1 MMMMMMYNVSLSFNS
16 LSGIWKLGRMHT
28 TIVVDSRYFDDD
40 DDDGNDDGDA
50 QPVYVPLKRV
60 QNLKIS
66 WGVGSNSRRL
76 QVR

>member
-1 MMMMMMYNVSLSFNS
+1 
-16 LSGIWKLGRMHT
+16 MHT

-40 DDDGNDDGDA
+40 DDDGNDDGDT

>member
-1 MMMMMMYNVSLSFNS
+1 MMMMMMYNVTLSLYS

-40 DDDGNDDGDA
+40 DGNDDGDA
-50 QPVYVPLKRV
+50 LSVYVPLKRV
-60 QNLKIS
+60 QNLKII
-66 WGVGSNSRRL
+66 WVVYSNSRRL